1 VEQAMGITSRFMKPG
16 LMAVMG
22 MGGSLVFGSI
32 LALIV
37 GAIMKRDEN
46 PDVPLAEEEGSS
58 AE

>member
-1 VEQAMGITSRFMKPG
+1 MGITSRFMKPG